1 MATVLQYAAEEAL
14 TRHRAEA
21 SNTAPGGSASGLLA
35 RVSLPAVTLFRVSY
49 RRRCNSG
56 FQADVA
62 GSSMR
67 FDLTGLS
74 ATPTVIMS
82 MPSSDHASLQTS
94 FAQFAAAVAGG
105 STEAPGTS
113 SSAGTSSAA
122 ACTSSAMAGPSSS
135 ARAAGSGFASK
146 SGSSAPLSFSTK
158 YVAWSPIEVDM
169 ISVPVHDEEPQ
180 LCGV

>member
-1 MATVLQYAAEEAL
+1 
-14 TRHRAEA
+14 
-21 SNTAPGGSASGLLA
+21 
-35 RVSLPAVTLFRVSY
+35 
-49 RRRCNSG
+49 
-56 FQADVA
+56 
-62 GSSMR
+62 MR

-169 ISVPVHDEEPQ
+169 ISVPVLMRNLNYAVFRSQPMHRASAFLGSLVPRMQHLLGGGGMGGSGGHLHSSKLPKWD
-180 LCGV
+180 